1 MSQGEGALCRYNING
16 GSVVVGRMLNHTAP
30 AGGAVCRQSRMPL
43 PVDNSVCTVSY
54 TDKADMRCERWRGAG
69 MSKLGRF

>member
-30 AGGAVCRQSRMPL
+30 RRGGSMPAKPYAAASR
-43 PVDNSVCTVSY
+43 
-54 TDKADMRCERWRGAG
+54 
-69 MSKLGRF
+69 

>member
-30 AGGAVCRQSRMPL
+30 RRGGQYAGKAVCRCRSIIQCVQSVIQIKRI
-43 PVDNSVCTVSY
+43 
-54 TDKADMRCERWRGAG
+54 
-69 MSKLGRF
+69 